1 MQRDPKVKENAKKE
15 NQKENAPRKGAAG
28 RHRRRNGEGGRG
40 SCRRGR
46 RSEIIYY
53 AKISQNAMPQ
63 FMWICLR
70 NVCQSYVQLNRVL
83 AVSTGSHGGAL
94 AQCVYI
100 ARPEINYSLSLAYSR
115 KNTTTGRC
123 SGDQGWGSHVSLPR
137 VACASSRAASR
148 V

>member
-1 MQRDPKVKENAKKE
+1 MILKDPKVKENAKKE
-15 NQKENAPRKGAAG
+15 NQKENAT
-28 RHRRRNGEGGRG
+28 GRG
-40 SCRRGR
+40 RPGVNGAGSGREEGRVGGLVGGGR

-70 NVCQSYVQLNRVL
+70 NVCQSYVQLNRVPV
-83 AVSTGSHGGAL
+83 VSTGSHGGAL

-115 KNTTTGRC
+115 KNTTTGVL
-123 SGDQGWGSHVSLPR
+123 GI
-137 VACASSRAASR
+137 RAGVHA
-148 V
+148 